1 MKKKIIWIIPI
12 IICICYT
19 LYCCQQTVTP
29 NYEVVGGSMQKVN
42 IKGIEL
48 PNKNH
53 GNYYLIVVKLKGANK
68 RKQLFGFK
76 CYLDG
81 ITSAINKIRITDD
94 KSELLSDSIRGLD
107 QVNRIPYD
115 FLAIEYKDVYQRDR
129 LLKCKMVKHLS
140 DIPYVINNLCVSLG
154 DYAYDDLSKIHSFT
168 TIVYIDNQMPCP
180 QSITIETERGTF
192 TSKVIS
198 RIATVEINEIILKK
212 NK

>member
-1 MKKKIIWIIPI
+1 MEGKFITFEGIDGSGKTSVLKGVIEHLNDKRIDNYIWTREPGGNRISEAIRKIILNVE
-12 IICICYT
+12 YT
-19 LYCCQQTVTP
+19 DVSQ
-29 NYEVVGGSMQKVN
+29 
-42 IKGIEL
+42 
-48 PNKNH
+48 
-53 GNYYLIVVKLKGANK
+53 
-68 RKQLFGFK
+68 
-76 CYLDG
+76 
-81 ITSAINKIRITDD
+81 
-94 KSELLSDSIRGLD
+94 
-107 QVNRIPYD
+107 YD
-115 FLAIEYKDVYQRDR
+115 WS
-129 LLKCKMVKHLS
+129 LKCKMVKHLS